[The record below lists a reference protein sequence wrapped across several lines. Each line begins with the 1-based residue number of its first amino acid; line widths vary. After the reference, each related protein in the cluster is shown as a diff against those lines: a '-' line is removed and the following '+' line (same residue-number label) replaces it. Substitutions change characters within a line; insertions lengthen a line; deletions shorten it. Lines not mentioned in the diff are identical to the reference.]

1 MYNFLNIYTTLP
13 CFFKTRGVARA
24 QIPEL
29 ARKPS
34 SSISLGAVK
43 CCISK
48 EGAAEAE
55 RDN

>member
-13 CFFKTRGVARA
+13 CLFKTRGVARA

-34 SSISLGAVK
+34 SSIFLGAVK